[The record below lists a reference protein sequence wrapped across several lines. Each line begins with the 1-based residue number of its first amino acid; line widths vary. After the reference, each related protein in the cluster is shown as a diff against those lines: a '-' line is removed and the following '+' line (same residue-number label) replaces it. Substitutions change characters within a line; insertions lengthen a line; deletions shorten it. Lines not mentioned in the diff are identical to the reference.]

1 MGKRGEDSN
10 REKEAQ
16 IMNYIPFLLIISL
29 NLLNIRFKLRKYD
42 TIDGHDVLCV
52 IISLVGCYT
61 LS

>member
-10 REKEAQ
+10 RKKEAQ
-16 IMNYIPFLLIISL
+16 IMNYIPYILIISL

-52 IISLVGCYT
+52 IISLVGCYI